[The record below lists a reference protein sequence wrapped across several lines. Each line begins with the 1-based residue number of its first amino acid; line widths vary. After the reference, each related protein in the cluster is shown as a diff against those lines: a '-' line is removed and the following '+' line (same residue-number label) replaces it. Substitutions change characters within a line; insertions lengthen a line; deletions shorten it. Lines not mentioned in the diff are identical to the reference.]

1 MGKTICLAN
10 QKGGVGK
17 TTSTLNIGAA
27 LAKRGY
33 RVLLVDCDQQA
44 SLTVSL
50 GINPL
55 ELKKSMRGLLVETKT
70 TAEQIIIPA
79 EEDGIDLIPASIDLA
94 FAEMYMPPL
103 AREKVLADKLRSV
116 KDHYDFI
123 LIDTSPSYGTLV
135 VNALAASDY
144 LLTPVQPEPL
154 CIFGLNL
161 LVENLQEVKSRVHP
175 DLKML
180 GFFVTL
186 YDKSEAAHVQLTE
199 KLKEDWGELVFT
211 QVVRDSSLNDRSVIE
226 SRPIVASRPRSLL
239 AQDYQAL
246 TDEVLSRVNK

>member
-1 MGKTICLAN
+1 MAKTICFAN

-27 LAKRGY
+27 LAGRGY

-55 ELKKSMRGLLVETKT
+55 ELEKSMRALLVEAKT
-70 TAEQIIIPA
+70 RADQIISRTD
-79 EEDGIDLIPASIDLA
+79 ETGLDLIPASIDLA
-94 FAEMYMPPL
+94 FAELHMPPL
-103 AREKVLADKLRSV
+103 AREKVLADKLGPI
-116 KDHYDFI
+116 KDSYDFI

-175 DLKML
+175 ELKML

-199 KLKEDWGELVFT
+199 KLKEDWGKLVFK
-211 QVVRDSSLNDRSVIE
+211 QIVRDSSLNDRSVIE
-226 SRPIVASRPRSLL
+226 SRPIVLSRPRSLL

-246 TDEVLSRVNK
+246 TDEVLNRVQ